1 MRTPSEEDF
10 GSMPDMKMDKKAKKA
25 GGGEWAALLP
35 RVGGNNKEASSVK
48 RLGQG
53 RWPQV
58 KRGKCSR
65 KEYCYSAFQSHAN
78 GDFYEGQFKNGKKN
92 GQGKMTH
99 ANGSAYEGQFKNGKK
114 DGQGKLTI
122 EDGLGF
128 RVYEGKFVRGVQ
140 AFIEAK
146 SEREGQAAKG
156 GAPQAQRGAAAGAAG
171 VAGAAGWARAAGAAG
186 AAEAAAARAAGGA
199 GAAASTAPTSS
210 AASATAST
218 APTPSTSTLPPA
230 VTSDGPFG
238 STPTEYPGQN
248 CTTPV
253 MRAAAAVVP
262 RMVPFGMR
270 AADGPERGQD
280 GGPAQAAM
288 FINYKYKRGDNLQ
301 KSTIEKEFH
310 EKKSQK
316 CPEMQR
322 PPPGSCFCCFE
333 MGHKAV
339 DCVADKHVKSSHVYT
354 VPQQLAHDAR
364 VVVAGESTV
373 KAFASEVSR
382 IEVARELGST
392 PAEIRAFAVDNIVQY
407 QAFVASRAQASASD
421 ATSVEAASAGSG
433 SALYS
438 FVSVSGSG
446 AEIDAMVA
454 GADSGS
460 AEQAQR
466 QLKQPLAGKRKTA
479 KVAAVQEC
487 YVDSAAGENLRPF
500 DPDLHLELE
509 HPVQVLS
516 EHIVTADKSGRGLKV
531 IQKGNFSTKCKT
543 ERGHYKDVDLPF
555 RDVEDLGP
563 DF

>member
-10 GSMPDMKMDKKAKKA
+10 GATDIKMDKKAKKA

-35 RVGGNNKEASSVK
+35 RVGGNNKETSSVK

-58 KRGKCSR
+58 KRGKCFR

-114 DGQGKLTI
+114 DGQGKL

-171 VAGAAGWARAAGAAG
+171 VAGAAGWAGAAGAAG
-186 AAEAAAARAAGGA
+186 AAEAAAAGAAGAAGGA
-199 GAAASTAPTSS
+199 GAAAPTSS

-288 FINYKYKRGDNLQ
+288 FINNKYKEEITYKN
-301 KSTIEKEFH
+301 
-310 EKKSQK
+310 
-316 CPEMQR
+316 
-322 PPPGSCFCCFE
+322 
-333 MGHKAV
+333 
-339 DCVADKHVKSSHVYT
+339 
-354 VPQQLAHDAR
+354 QQLR
-364 VVVAGESTV
+364 
-373 KAFASEVSR
+373 
-382 IEVARELGST
+382 
-392 PAEIRAFAVDNIVQY
+392 
-407 QAFVASRAQASASD
+407 
-421 ATSVEAASAGSG
+421 
-433 SALYS
+433 
-438 FVSVSGSG
+438 
-446 AEIDAMVA
+446 
-454 GADSGS
+454 
-460 AEQAQR
+460 
-466 QLKQPLAGKRKTA
+466 KR
-479 KVAAVQEC
+479 
-487 YVDSAAGENLRPF
+487 F
-500 DPDLHLELE
+500 M
-509 HPVQVLS
+509 
-516 EHIVTADKSGRGLKV
+516 
-531 IQKGNFSTKCKT
+531 
-543 ERGHYKDVDLPF
+543 
-555 RDVEDLGP
+555 
-563 DF
+563 